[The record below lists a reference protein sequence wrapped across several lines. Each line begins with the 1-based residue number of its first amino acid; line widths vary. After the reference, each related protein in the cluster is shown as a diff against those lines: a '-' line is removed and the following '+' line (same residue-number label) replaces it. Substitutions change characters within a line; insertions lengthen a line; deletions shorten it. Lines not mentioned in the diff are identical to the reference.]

1 MHKMD
6 LTFLLEYQK
15 VIKDYSHPTHYF
27 NFSVPAELHVFMHS
41 FAEGTH
47 LLRGVIEFS

>member
-6 LTFLLEYQK
+6 LTFLLENQK

-27 NFSVPAELHVFMHS
+27 SFSVPAELHVFMHS

>member
-6 LTFLLEYQK
+6 LAFLLENQK

-27 NFSVPAELHVFMHS
+27 SFSVPAELH
-41 FAEGTH
+41 EGTH